1 MGFETSLWTGVSG
14 LRAAQ
19 KQLEV
24 AAHNIS
30 NVNTPGFS
38 RQRVELEPNHPGP
51 GVYGVRGDGQ
61 MGTGVTIAD
70 VIRVRNQLTDAAY
83 WNESGNAAGADA
95 RAEVLS
101 RAELI
106 LGPLDGGVPQALSQF
121 WTSWDDLS
129 LNGNDSGARQAVL
142 DAGKTLAAQLR
153 SSASQI
159 DRLSQDTGVAAA
171 QTVLEINQLAQKAA
185 ELNQSIKEAVV
196 AGQSPNDMMDKR
208 DAVIDKLVSL
218 TGGTARVGDYGTV
231 NVFVSNRAL
240 VRDDGFELMEA
251 RTDGTAGA
259 RWAIDDK
266 VVAAG
271 GKLGAFTELANTTLP
286 GIRAE
291 LDAFA
296 IGMRDLING
305 AHQAGFDQD
314 GAAGV
319 AFFTGTDAA
328 NIDVNPLVTGRKV
341 AASASGAAVDAGNAL
356 TIAGLRTALA
366 VGPETLQQAMQS
378 LAGRL
383 GSMAATAKNSA
394 ESSRQVLD
402 NITVERAQ
410 TSSVSTDEEL
420 ADIVRFQHAYE
431 AAAKVI
437 QVVDSCMD
445 TLLNVVGR

>member
-1 MGFETSLWTGVSG
+1 GFETTLWTGVSG

-38 RQRVELEPNHPGP
+38 RQRVEIEPSHPGP
-51 GVYGVRGDGQ
+51 GAYGVRGDGQ

-70 VIRVRNQLTDAAY
+70 VIRMRNELTDVAY
-83 WNESGNAAGADA
+83 WSEAGSAAGAQT
-95 RAEVLS
+95 RAEVLG
-101 RAELI
+101 RAEMV
-106 LGPLDGGVPQALSQF
+106 LGPLGGGVPEALSKF

-129 LNGNDSGARQAVL
+129 LNGTDAGARQGVL

-153 SSASQI
+153 SSASQV
-159 DRLSQDTGVAAA
+159 DRLTEETGLAVTE
-171 QTVLEINQLAQKAA
+171 TVSEINQLAQKAA
-185 ELNQSIKEAVV
+185 ELNQAIKESVV
-196 AGQSPNDMMDKR
+196 AGQSPNDMMDRR
-208 DAVIDKLVSL
+208 DAVVDKLAALV
-218 TGGTARVGDYGTV
+218 GGTARPGEHGTV
-231 NVFVSNRAL
+231 DVYVSNRAL
-240 VRDDGFELMEA
+240 VRGSDFETMKA
-251 RTDGTAGA
+251 RTDGTFGA
-259 RWAIDDK
+259 QWTIDDK
-266 VVAAG
+266 IIASG
-271 GKLGAFTELANTTLP
+271 GKLGALTELANTTLP

-296 IGMRDLING
+296 LGMRDLINT

-319 AFFTGTDAA
+319 AFFTGTDAG
-328 NIDVNPLVTGRKV
+328 NIDLNASMTGRKL
-341 AASASGAAVDAGNAL
+341 AASAGGAAVDAGNAL
-356 TIAGLRTALA
+356 NIAGLRTALA

-383 GSMAATAKNSA
+383 GSLAATAKSTA
-394 ESSRQVLD
+394 DSSRQVLD
-402 NITVERAQ
+402 NMSGERAQ
-410 TSSVSTDEEL
+410 MSSVSTDEEL

-445 TLLNVVGR
+445 TLINVVGR